1 LNINL
6 GGHVYL
12 IEKLIIKAALLDK
25 SFLNMVTSSFDAKY
39 FEDSV
44 ISDVF
49 QQLKE
54 YNSSYSKI
62 APRSVI
68 SDAVKDSNEL
78 FSEIDGIDFDIPDNY
93 DYLINTTN
101 AYLKKA
107 AVKNAILDSVEVIN
121 KEEDIA
127 QVRLLVEDALCKD
140 LKIDLGLD
148 YFDTW
153 GARIARIRSQGDHRV
168 PTFYPQFD
176 EYINGGF
183 PPYTLSVMLS
193 RVHGGKSGTI
203 SNFASRQVLHGYN
216 VVLASMEMS
225 EDAFAQRFDA
235 IYSLQDINKI
245 YTNKK
250 ELSVMMKSI
259 KKIKKEALG
268 RLYIKEFP
276 TGITTT
282 NDIRKYL
289 RELVI
294 RGVAPSIVYV
304 DYINL
309 MKPSYNNKSDLYRD
323 NKGISEE
330 LRALGLEFDCPI
342 VSVSQLNRE
351 GSMLSLKELDFT
363 YIAESIGTVATAD
376 FVGIY
381 GNNDDDMIYSSELW
395 YKIVK
400 NRLGGMVGTIDKFY
414 LDTRSLK
421 MYDNV
426 ELDQWISDAH
436 ISKDE
441 RKMAEIIDKPT
452 KKRKKEYGK
461 K

>member
-1 LNINL
+1 M
-6 GGHVYL
+6 
-12 IEKLIIKAALLDK
+12 IEKLIIKAAMADK
-25 SFLNMVTSSFDAKY
+25 QFLNMVTSAFDAKY
-39 FEDSV
+39 FDDV
-44 ISDVF
+44 IIGDVF

-54 YNSSYSKI
+54 YNVTYSKVAPKSII
-62 APRSVI
+62 A
-68 SDAVKDSNEL
+68 DAVKDSDKL
-78 FSEIDGIDFDIPDNY
+78 FSEIDGIDFNIADNY
-93 DYLINTTN
+93 DYLVDTTN
-101 AYLKKA
+101 DYLKKV
-107 AVKNAILDSVEVIN
+107 AVKNAILDSVDIVN

-127 QVRLLVEDALCKD
+127 QVRTLIEDALCKD

-148 YFDTW
+148 YFESW
-153 GARIARIRSQGDHRV
+153 GERIRRIRAQGDHRV
-168 PTFYPQFD
+168 PSYFPQFD
-176 EYINGGF
+176 EYVSGGF

-193 RVHGGKSGTI
+193 RVHGCKSNTL
-203 SNFASRQVLHGYN
+203 SNFAARQVLHGHN

-250 ELSVMMKSI
+250 ELGIMMKSI

-268 RLYIKEFP
+268 KLFIKEFP
-276 TGITTT
+276 TGLASTD
-282 NDIRKYL
+282 DIRKYL

-294 RGVAPSIVYV
+294 RGTKPSIVYV

-309 MKPSYNNKSDLYRD
+309 MKPSYNNKADLYKD

-351 GSMLSLKELDFT
+351 GSMLELKELDFT
-363 YIAESIGTVATAD
+363 HIAESIGIVATAD

-400 NRLGGMVGTIDKFY
+400 NRLGGRIGAIDKFY

-421 MYDNV
+421 MYDSV
-426 ELDQWISDAH
+426 ELDQWIDDSH
-436 ISKDE
+436 ISNDE
-441 RKMAEIIDKPT
+441 RKMAEIVDKPE
-452 KKRKKEYGK
+452 RKKKLKWEK

>member
-1 LNINL
+1 MDNIAEKMVDCYDYEVLSDIGFIKINEVMKTIPMKKYVVL
-6 GGHVYL
+6 FESGNIIECADKHKFISVYYNE
-12 IEKLIIKAALLDK
+12 IFCDDLIIGDLIL
-25 SFLNMVTSSFDAKY
+25 
-39 FEDSV
+39 
-44 ISDVF
+44 SD
-49 QQLKE
+49 
-54 YNSSYSKI
+54 
-62 APRSVI
+62 
-68 SDAVKDSNEL
+68 
-78 FSEIDGIDFDIPDNY
+78 DGIDEVFDVIETDDYDNMY
-93 DYLINTTN
+93 DLCLDDHHLYYANG
-101 AYLKKA
+101 
-107 AVKNAILDSVEVIN
+107 ILSHN
-121 KEEDIA
+121 
-127 QVRLLVEDALCKD
+127 
-140 LKIDLGLD
+140 
-148 YFDTW
+148 
-153 GARIARIRSQGDHRV
+153 S
-168 PTFYPQFD
+168 
-176 EYINGGF
+176 N
-183 PPYTLSVMLS
+183 
-193 RVHGGKSGTI
+193 TI